1 MDDQHWRLYLL
12 QPLQAPPV
20 FTNARIPDVSIGAH
34 PRVGCNSHAWVLQ
47 YTHRNTHRRD
57 EMDSELK
64 FAASAIGAG
73 LLFVVVL
80 IGADVKRDI
89 QRDEYCLQLAKT
101 GTVVNTVPRCMQR

>member
-1 MDDQHWRLYLL
+1 
-12 QPLQAPPV
+12 
-20 FTNARIPDVSIGAH
+20 
-34 PRVGCNSHAWVLQ
+34 
-47 YTHRNTHRRD
+47 
-57 EMDSELK
+57 MDSELK